1 LLKSLS
7 LLIKGILTITLI
19 WLRATKEL
27 LYILKWKIT
36 EMKTKDQK
44 KKEIAKRILKVAGKE
59 FLTHIIIKVFISLG
73 VPSFVIMAVKI
84 IFEVFG

>member
-1 LLKSLS
+1 
-7 LLIKGILTITLI
+7 
-19 WLRATKEL
+19 
-27 LYILKWKIT
+27 
-36 EMKTKDQK
+36 MKTKDQK